1 MNFFF
6 WWGRGEGF
14 LGNEAVKVK
23 ESDCEKMVSAN
34 LLFFNTIKKSKL
46 AETIFSQRFGK
57 MVHFFTIAQR
67 STKEIMAS
75 CPCEQP

>member
-6 WWGRGEGF
+6 CGGGGG

-23 ESDCEKMVSAN
+23 ESDWEKMVSAN
-34 LLFFNTIKKSKL
+34 FLFLNTIKKSKL

-57 MVHFFTIAQR
+57 IVHFFTIAQR
-67 STKEIMAS
+67 STNEIMAS